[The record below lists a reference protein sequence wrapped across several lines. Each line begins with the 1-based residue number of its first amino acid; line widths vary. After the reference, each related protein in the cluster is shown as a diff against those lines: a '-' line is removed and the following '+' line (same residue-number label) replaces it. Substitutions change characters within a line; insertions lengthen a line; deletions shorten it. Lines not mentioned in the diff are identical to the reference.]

1 MFEPYAKLLEP
12 SFIAAPSTSTEVK
25 DTLIAEGVLVSD
37 NIATVNGNTPLDV
50 QISILLLL
58 VSDTTFETVLVVNL
72 VAGVLHVTPSE
83 ECDDKT
89 VGPLVNAT

>member
-1 MFEPYAKLLEP
+1 MLNPYTP
-12 SFIAAPSTSTEVK
+12 S
-25 DTLIAEGVLVSD
+25 L
-37 NIATVNGNTPLDV
+37 V
-50 QISILLLL
+50 QISILLPL
-58 VSDTTFETVLVVNL
+58 VSDTTFLTVLLVSL